1 MESILA
7 SIHHEIAL
15 VNELS
20 GQDDLQIK
28 EDFLT
33 ALEHAL
39 NIMKKSSDI
48 ITDVQKSSV
57 QSVEVSRHH
66 LFVLYSGLQGLLL
79 FLKFISNLKLHL
91 LLFKKEE
98 NTSADPQQDSNHSI
112 HLLLQQKTLQM
123 DLLQLEVN
131 GLKANLIL
139 TQYLVKVIERKH
151 EILVRRREVNIKKT
165 CYQFWPYT
173 DYNNCQNFFKLL
185 QCREFNCSNFM
196 KEPKKLLLW
205 VVNPLAS
212 NRCVVG

>member
-28 EDFLT
+28 EDFLLVLES
-33 ALEHAL
+33 ALH
-39 NIMKKSSDI
+39 IMKKSSDI

-57 QSVEVSRHH
+57 QSLEVSRHH
-66 LFVLYSGLQGLLL
+66 LFVLHSGLEGLLH
-79 FLKFISNLKLHL
+79 FPKFITNLKLH

-112 HLLLQQKTLQM
+112 HVLLQQKTLQM

-139 TQYLVKVIERKH
+139 TQYLVKVMERKH
-151 EILVRRREVNIKKT
+151 EVLVRRRQVNIT
-165 CYQFWPYT
+165 
-173 DYNNCQNFFKLL
+173 
-185 QCREFNCSNFM
+185 
-196 KEPKKLLLW
+196 
-205 VVNPLAS
+205 
-212 NRCVVG
+212 